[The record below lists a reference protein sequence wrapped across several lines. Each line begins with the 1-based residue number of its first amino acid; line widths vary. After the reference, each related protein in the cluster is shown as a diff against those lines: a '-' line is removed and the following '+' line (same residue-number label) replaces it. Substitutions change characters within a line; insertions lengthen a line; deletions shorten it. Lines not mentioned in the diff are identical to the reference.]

1 MELQNSTNTNNSSS
15 TSFFIQCCQQTKI
28 GASRHREL
36 VFSIAGGLFLLA
48 AYVLERWELAAGSVI
63 LLLYI
68 LSYAVGGYYKTKEGI
83 SDLVQD
89 RSLNVEILMILA
101 AIGAASI
108 GYWGEGAILIFIF
121 SLSGA
126 LETYTWQKS
135 ERDLSRL
142 VELAPNEATVLDE
155 DDNVHVVSV
164 EDVLVGDRV
173 LIRPGERI
181 PVDGIVLSG
190 ETSVDE
196 STITGESLP
205 VVKSQSDEVFNG
217 TMNGKGSMTVQ
228 VTKRNADSLFQKM
241 IQLVHQAKS
250 ERPPTQQWIEKVEG
264 PYVIIVLSFVALM
277 IVIPFFLLGWN
288 FQDTFYRAMVLLVVA
303 SPCAVVASVMP
314 ALLSAISTGARNG
327 ILMKGGVFLE
337 QLSKADAIAFDKT
350 GTITSGN
357 PEVTDFHMAET
368 VGELEFFAAVTAIE
382 RQANHPLARALVEF
396 CEKHVDG
403 LLPEVSSI
411 QDVTGYGVAASLDNH
426 GEEGNDNAVRWTIG
440 SIGFMERERDS
451 VGNEWVENQEKWQ
464 AEGKTVVYVSRDN
477 EVVGSFAIKDQIRE
491 TAKRTLTE
499 LHALGIKTI
508 MITGDHE
515 ATAASI
521 AKEAGVDDWISES
534 LPEQK
539 VREIERLKEKY
550 ASVIMVGDGV
560 NDAPA
565 LAKADIG
572 IAMGSGTDVAI
583 DTADLVLMKSEL
595 DKIRLS
601 LRLSQRMNRIIKQN
615 LVFSVSVIL
624 LLIAANFAQSLTL
637 PLGVIGHEGST
648 ILVILNGLRLL
659 KA

>member
-1 MELQNSTNTNNSSS
+1 MELQTNTNTSP
-15 TSFFIQCCQQTKI
+15 SFFIQCCHQTKNSV
-28 GASRHREL
+28 SRHREL
-36 VFSIAGGLFLLA
+36 VFSIAGGLFLLV
-48 AYVLERWELAAGSVI
+48 AYVLERWDLASGSIV
-63 LLLYI
+63 LLMYI

-83 SDLVQD
+83 TDLVSD

-121 SLSGA
+121 SMSGA

-142 VELAPNEATVLDE
+142 VELAPNEATVLD
-155 DDNVHVVSV
+155 DDDTFHVISI
-164 EDVLVGDRV
+164 EDVEVGDRV

-181 PVDGIVLSG
+181 PVDGIVLTG
-190 ETSVDE
+190 ETTVDE

-205 VVKSQSDEVFNG
+205 VAKTDGGEVFNG
-217 TMNGKGSMTVQ
+217 TMNGKGSMTVK
-228 VTKRNADSLFQKM
+228 VTKRNSDSLFQKM
-241 IQLVHQAKS
+241 IQLVQQAKS

-264 PYVIIVLSFVALM
+264 PYVIVVLSFVALM
-277 IVIPFFLLGWN
+277 VIVPYFFLGWN

-350 GTITSGN
+350 GTITTGN
-357 PEVTDFHMAET
+357 PEVTDYNVADSVDEM
-368 VGELEFFAAVTAIE
+368 EFFAAVTAIE
-382 RQANHPLARALVEF
+382 RQANHPLATALVEF
-396 CEKHVDG
+396 CEKQVDG

-411 QDVTGYGVAASLDNH
+411 QDITGYGVAASLDNSETE
-426 GEEGNDNAVRWTIG
+426 GEDHAVDWTIG
-440 SIGFMERERDS
+440 SVGFMERDRDRLADW
-451 VGNEWVENQEKWQ
+451 WVEKQKKWQ
-464 AEGKTVVYVSRDN
+464 AEGKTVVYVARN
-477 EVVGSFAIKDQIRE
+477 GEVVGSFAIKDQIRE
-491 TAKRTLTE
+491 TAKETLAE
-499 LHALGIKTI
+499 LHKLGIKTI

-521 AKEAGVDDWISES
+521 AREAGVDDWISES

-539 VREIERLKEKY
+539 VQEVEKLKEKY

-624 LLIAANFAQSLTL
+624 LLIAANFAQTLTL